1 MDVQCLFQNSRQI
14 EHGFTFIF
22 HELHNITLCFHI
34 LVIHTVIPS
43 DFTPS
48 PHPHMMQTPQPTT
61 PLPSYTTAV

>member
-34 LVIHTVIPS
+34 LVIHTVIPYTHTNTQDVS
-43 DFTPS
+43 
-48 PHPHMMQTPQPTT
+48 
-61 PLPSYTTAV
+61 LSYLRNINIL